1 MSVRTDK
8 VNRAMNEP
16 LFTGGLDRLARRVV
30 RIIDDP
36 ALASETFRRVR
47 ERAPDE
53 QLALAFLLQ
62 LGERAASTLGDAL
75 RDDLRADD
83 LIFCLGASELIASG
97 LATNGPTW
105 VALFDRARSPEP
117 RVADDYALLDGAIIG
132 ASQLGAFKRRAMLQ
146 IAIADVLGRRGVIAT
161 VAAMSHLADACI
173 RAALA
178 IALRET
184 RNAALAD
191 HFCVLAM
198 GKLGAGELNLSSD
211 IDLIYLLDGPG
222 DLARLEAAQRL
233 GEKLSEILATQC
245 FRIDL
250 RLRPGGLSAPLV
262 SSIDGALGFYEDF
275 GQTWERAALLRA
287 RPVAGAVAAGQ
298 QFIAGLSRF
307 IYRVYLDFDTIRQ
320 LRAMKQQ
327 IENELHSSDL
337 VQRNVKLGRGGI
349 RELEFI
355 VQALALI
362 YGGRDPR
369 LRTPSTMAALE
380 RLEERGYMS
389 AARARD
395 LGAAYLFMRDVEHKL
410 QVAAGL
416 QTHTLPAEPR
426 ALAVFAARLG
436 YGKTSDAAARFVREL
451 KAHRDLVAAQFRE
464 MFTADDE
471 RADRATPV
479 LAQAAWRVALDR
491 EWSIPALAE
500 LGFSQPAEGARHLEL
515 LARGAAHIPASA
527 TRRAALERLGPILLE
542 EIRGLADPD
551 LALMNLA
558 SFVAAVGAR
567 TSFLALLEEHAA
579 TRRVLLRLF
588 ASSVYLSAL
597 FIRHPEMLDTLVGS
611 EAAREPLELGAE
623 LHARLEAC
631 DDLEGRLDALRVFR
645 HQEFLRIAIADL
657 AGNLTFDEVQS
668 RLTILAEAVVHEALE
683 RARVEAGRHAA
694 IADELRLCVL
704 AMGRLGAR
712 EMAYNSDLDLIFVYY
727 LSDEVA
733 ASGREAASRIVQ
745 RLIAFV
751 EAPTRE
757 GYAYK
762 IDLRLR
768 PSGNAGPL
776 VASLAGFHQYH
787 RQSSALWERQALV
800 RARVVAGD
808 RGLGDEVEAARK
820 KFVFGRGLDAQGVG
834 EIAAMRARIEHELGA
849 ETSALINLKQGPGG
863 LVDVEFLTQMM
874 ALRYGQAHPAIR
886 LRGTIELIRAL
897 AQGGMLPAD
906 EASGLEKAY
915 RFLAHLENRLRIES
929 DQAATAIPTAAD
941 RLTPIARRVGYAG
954 PDGAAELL
962 RQVALRRTRI
972 RAIFAACFARE
983 TGERAINA

>member
-1 MSVRTDK
+1 
-8 VNRAMNEP
+8 MNEP
-16 LFTGGLDRLARRVV
+16 LFAGGLDRLARRVA

-53 QLALAFLLQ
+53 QLALAFILR
-62 LGERAASTLGDAL
+62 LGERAASTLRDAL
-75 RDDLRADD
+75 RDDLRAND

-97 LATNGPTW
+97 LATSGPTW
-105 VALFDRARSPEP
+105 VAVFDRARSPEP
-117 RVADDYALLDGAIIG
+117 SVADDYASLDGAIVG
-132 ASQLGAFKRRAMLQ
+132 ANQLGAFKRRAMLE

-233 GEKLSEILATQC
+233 GEKLSEILSTQC

-250 RLRPGGLSAPLV
+250 RLRPGGPSAPLV

-287 RPVAGAVAAGQ
+287 RPVAGAVAGQ
-298 QFIAGLSRF
+298 QFIAALGRF

-320 LRAMKQQ
+320 LRVMKQQ
-327 IENELHSSDL
+327 IEDELHSSDL
-337 VQRNVKLGRGGI
+337 VHRNVKLGRGGI

-369 LRTPSTMAALE
+369 LRTPNTMGSLE
-380 RLEERGYMS
+380 RLEERGYMT
-389 AARARD
+389 AVRARD

-436 YGKTSDAAARFVREL
+436 YGKAPDAAARFVREL
-451 KAHRDLVAAQFRE
+451 EAHRDLVAAQFRE

-471 RADRATPV
+471 RADRGTSV
-479 LAQAAWRVALDR
+479 LAQAAWRVVLDR

-500 LGFSQPAEGARHLEL
+500 LGFAQPAESARHLEL

-527 TRRAALERLGPILLE
+527 TRRATLERLGPILLE

-611 EAAREPLELGAE
+611 EAAHERRTPVELGAE

-694 IADELRLCVL
+694 IAHELRLCVL

-727 LSDEVA
+727 LPGEVA

-751 EAPTRE
+751 EAATRE

-776 VASLAGFHQYH
+776 VASLEGFHEYH

-808 RGLGDEVEAARK
+808 RALGDEVEAARK

-849 ETSALINLKQGPGG
+849 ETPALINLKQGPGG

-886 LRGTIELIRAL
+886 LRGTVELIRAL
-897 AQGGMLPAD
+897 AQGGILPAD

-941 RLTPIARRVGYAG
+941 RLTPIARRMGHAG
-954 PDGAAELL
+954 ADAAAELL
-962 RQVALRRTRI
+962 RQVAIRRARI

-983 TGERAINA
+983 TGER